1 MAITRGSERDLL
13 LPGLAGVEGKYP
25 QISRQWPGVFNR
37 GFSKMALERIVEM
50 RYTGLAQ
57 LKNEGGATM
66 FDNAPGE
73 RFIWQ
78 IEHFAYGLGTAI
90 TREALDDNLYKDHFG
105 PMTMGLAE
113 SFAQTEEIV
122 HANVINLATTAQG
135 TSGSTVAMGDNLSLA
150 STAHLIDNGTYA
162 NRPSPDLDLNE
173 AAIEY
178 ATQQIRVFPDQA
190 GNRLLARSRKL
201 IVPIALQ
208 YTAERLTKAELR
220 PGTNTNDITAFL
232 SAGALPEG
240 YVVMDFL
247 TSSFLWA
254 VLTTIKGLVSYERVP
269 FELDMQ
275 VDPVTGNLLIIGY
288 QRYGVGWRN
297 PRGVWVSAPTS

>member
-1 MAITRGSERDLL
+1 LL

-25 QISRQWPGVFNR
+25 QIVRQWPTVFNR
-37 GFSKMALERIVEM
+37 GFSKMAAERIAEM
-50 RYTGLAQ
+50 RYTGLAE
-57 LKNEGGATM
+57 LKAEGGATT

-73 RFIWQ
+73 RFIWN
-78 IEHFAYGLGTAI
+78 IEANAYGLGTAI

-105 PMTMGLAE
+105 PMSIGLAE

-122 HANVINLATTAQG
+122 HANILNQSTTNNP
-135 TSGSTVAMGDNLSLA
+135 TIIGDGQPLA
-150 STAHLIDNGTYA
+150 STAHPIDNGTYA

-173 AAIEY
+173 AAVEY
-178 ATQQIRVFPDQA
+178 MTQLIRVFPDQA

-201 IVPIALQ
+201 GVPIALQ

-240 YVVMDFL
+240 YQVMDYL
-247 TSSFLWA
+247 TSPYLWF
-254 VLTTIKGLVSYERVP
+254 VLSTIKGLVSYERVP

-275 VDPVTGNLLIIGY
+275 VDPITGNLLLVGY
-288 QRYGVGWRN
+288 QRYGVGWKN
-297 PRGVWVSAPTS
+297 PRGIAISAPTA

>member
-1 MAITRGSERDLL
+1 MAITRGSEPHLL

-25 QISRQWPGVFNR
+25 QIDRQWPNVFWHGN
-37 GFSKMALERIVEM
+37 SKMALERILEM

-57 LKNEGGATM
+57 LKAEGAATV

-73 RFIWQ
+73 RFTWQ
-78 IEHFAYGLGTAI
+78 IEHNAYGLGTAM

-105 PMTMGLAE
+105 PMAIGLSE

-122 HANVINLATTAQG
+122 HANVINQA
-135 TSGSTVAMGDNLSLA
+135 TVANASFIGDGQPLA
-150 STAHLIDNGTYA
+150 STAHPIDNGVYA

-178 ATQQIRVFPDQA
+178 AHQQIRVFPDQA
-190 GNRLLARSRKL
+190 GNRLLARARKL
-201 IVPIALQ
+201 VVPIALEF
-208 YTAERLTKAELR
+208 TAERLTKAELR

-232 SAGALPEG
+232 SAGGLPDG
-240 YVVMDFL
+240 YQVMDYL
-247 TSSFLWA
+247 TSPYLWA
-254 VLTTIKGLVSYERVP
+254 VLSTIRGLVSYTRVP

-288 QRYGVGWRN
+288 HRYGVGVRN
-297 PRGVWVSAPTS
+297 PRGIWISAPTA